1 MQETQTGRQL
11 GLGAIGAACLLAA
24 AIPGH
29 AGTATPALALA
40 VTALDYVDTS
50 GEARDQQAD
59 HARRLAAFTE
69 ALRSDLA
76 ANGKFRIVTLDC
88 RTAGCP
94 ASATP
99 PEELVAAAG
108 KAGAAYVLVGGI
120 QKMSTLVQ
128 WAKVGILDVGRQ
140 KMVFERLLTFR
151 GDDDTSWRRTEEFL
165 ARDILQDA
173 AFK

>member
-1 MQETQTGRQL
+1 
-11 GLGAIGAACLLAA
+11 
-24 AIPGH
+24 
-29 AGTATPALALA
+29 
-40 VTALDYVDTS
+40 
-50 GEARDQQAD
+50 
-59 HARRLAAFTE
+59 
-69 ALRSDLA
+69 
-76 ANGKFRIVTLDC
+76 
-88 RTAGCP
+88 
-94 ASATP
+94 
-99 PEELVAAAG
+99 VAAAG